1 MILPTKHI
9 QLSNSILNVGA
20 IIIKNL
26 NENSTVSLLWE
37 KTKKQ
42 PGIKT
47 FDRFILGLT
56 FLYSM
61 GLIEIKEGLI
71 TKIK

>member
-9 QLSNSILNVGA
+9 KLSNSILNVGA
-20 IIIKNL
+20 TILKNF
-26 NENSTVSLLWE
+26 NEDSTVSLLWE
-37 KTKKQ
+37 KTKRQ

-47 FDRFILGLT
+47 FDRFIFGLT
-56 FLYSM
+56 FLYSL
-61 GLIEIKEGLI
+61 GLVELKKGLI

>member
-9 QLSNSILNVGA
+9 KLSNSMLNVGA
-20 IIIKNL
+20 IILKNFS
-26 NENSTVSLLWE
+26 EDSTVSLLWE
-37 KTKKQ
+37 KTKRQ

-61 GLIEIKEGLI
+61 GLIELKEGLI